1 MGMGGI
7 CHIGELMELSK
18 LEKRKKQ
25 KREWYER
32 NCENVLEQQKNS
44 ENKKD
49 NQKEWYVNNKD
60 RVIEKSKRWNK
71 LNKGARKLIVDRYQ
85 KGKRCQEWA
94 SATRK

>member
-7 CHIGELMELSK
+7 CHIGELMGLSK
-18 LEKRKKQ
+18 LDKRKRQ

-32 NCENVLEQQKNS
+32 NREKVLEQQKNS
-44 ENKKD
+44 ENKKE

-71 LNKGARKLIVDRYQ
+71 FNKGARKLIIERYR
-85 KGKRCQEWA
+85 KGVECQEWA
-94 SATRK
+94 LAMRK

>member
-7 CHIGELMELSK
+7 CHIGELMELTK
-18 LEKRKKQ
+18 KDKRNRQ

-32 NCENVLEQQKNS
+32 NREKVLEQQKNS
-44 ENKKD
+44 EQKKE

-71 LNKGARKLIVDRYQ
+71 INMGARKLIIDRYQ
-85 KGKRCQEWA
+85 KGKECQEWVLA
-94 SATRK
+94 MRK

>member
-7 CHIGELMELSK
+7 CCIGELMELTK
-18 LEKRKKQ
+18 KDKRNRQ

-32 NCENVLEQQKNS
+32 NREKVLEQQKNS
-44 ENKKD
+44 EQKKE

-71 LNKGARKLIVDRYQ
+71 INMGARKLIIDRYQ
-85 KGKRCQEWA
+85 KGKECQEWVLA
-94 SATRK
+94 MRK